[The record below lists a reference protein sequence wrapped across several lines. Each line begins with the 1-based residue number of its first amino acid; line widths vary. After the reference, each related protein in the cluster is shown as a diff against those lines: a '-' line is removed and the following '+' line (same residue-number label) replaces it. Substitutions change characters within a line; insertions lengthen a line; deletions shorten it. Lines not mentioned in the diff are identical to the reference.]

1 MTFIVSE
8 GYGPEGMTDDSIG
21 VNFNV
26 QNEITINKSLITVD
40 NEIDM
45 DISSDE
51 ILVSVDT
58 INIEIDVGE

>member
-1 MTFIVSE
+1 LTFIVSE